1 MISTHYAI
9 VAFSLVVFT
18 LIASPS
24 SQSLM
29 SYRAATT
36 GKAPKALL
44 ILGFNTLGQTT
55 GQKNLGKNIGPCLAQ
70 ICRGV
75 PDCQRSVKSILQLAA
90 RVNSSKPTKQ
100 YQTMIRCVQNK
111 HGVSCS
117 LFTFQASDKTGGA
130 SSKSKISTYFAFR
143 ISLVNITVMLACTSI
158 ISR

>member
-9 VAFSLVVFT
+9 VAFGLVVFT

-29 SYRAATT
+29 S
-36 GKAPKALL
+36 
-44 ILGFNTLGQTT
+44 
-55 GQKNLGKNIGPCLAQ
+55 
-70 ICRGV
+70 
-75 PDCQRSVKSILQLAA
+75 QRSVKSILQLAA

-158 ISR
+158 IRQYKQYQIVQNPWFSAGFQKSHLSNKQKLEFFH